1 MLNVGASCIDSR
13 GIMDRL
19 PTRVNRA
26 DADFSKRIEHNSN
39 LINTL
44 RQRLEIASNGGGG
57 KYVERHRSR
66 GKLLPRERIERII
79 DPGTAFLEL
88 SPLAAYE
95 LYDGRAHSSGIVT
108 GIGMVHGRECLFV
121 ANDATVKGGSY
132 YPMTVKKHIR
142 AQTVAH
148 ENHLPCIY
156 LVDSGGA
163 FLPMQD
169 EVFPDVNHFGRIFRN
184 QAKMSG
190 DGIPQV
196 AAVLGSCTAGGA
208 YVPAM
213 SDESIIV
220 KGNGTI
226 FLAGPPLVKAATGEV
241 VTAEEL
247 GGADVHT
254 VQSGVAD
261 HFAEDE
267 PEALRLVRNIVE
279 NLGPR
284 ELAPAASAEVEPP
297 AHDVE
302 DLLGLIPSDNRT
314 PVDIKEIIAR
324 IVDGS
329 RFHEFK
335 SRYGTTL
342 ICGFAHIHGHK
353 VGIVA
358 NNGILFSESSLK
370 GAHFVELCGQR
381 GIPLVFLQNITGF
394 MVGKAY
400 EAGGIAKDGAKLV
413 TAVSCVNVPKFT
425 VIIGGS
431 HGAGNYGMCGR
442 AYDPRFLFIWPN
454 SRISVM
460 GGPQAADVLATVKQD
475 QRAREGMPA
484 MEGEELEEFRQPI
497 LDKYETEGSPYY
509 STARLWDDG
518 IIDPRDTRDV
528 LGLCLASARNAP
540 LPNDKFGVFRM

>member
-1 MLNVGASCIDSR
+1 
-13 GIMDRL
+13 MDRL
-19 PTRVNRA
+19 PTRVNRV
-26 DADFSKRIEHNSN
+26 DPDYQNRRTHNLELIE
-39 LINTL
+39 TL
-44 RQRLEIASNGGGG
+44 RSRLDAVSEGGGG
-57 KYVERHRSR
+57 KYVDRHRSR
-66 GKLLPRERIERII
+66 GKMLARERIQKII

-88 SPLAAYE
+88 SPLAAFE
-95 LYDGRAHSSGIVT
+95 LYDGRANSAGIVT
-108 GIGMVHGRECLFV
+108 GVGLVHGRECLFV

-148 ENHLPCIY
+148 ENNLPCIY

-169 EVFPDVNHFGRIFRN
+169 EVFPDIGHFGRIFRN

-190 DGIPQV
+190 MAFLRLLQCW
-196 AAVLGSCTAGGA
+196 SCTAGGA

-226 FLAGPPLVKAATGEV
+226 FLAGPPLVKAATGEE

-254 VQSGVAD
+254 SQSGVAD

-267 PEALRLVRNIVE
+267 NEALRMVRNVVE
-279 NLGPR
+279 NLGSR
-284 ELAPAASAEVEPP
+284 ELAPFDRKDAEEPFYDP
-297 AHDVE
+297 DE
-302 DLLGLIPSDNRT
+302 LLGLIPSDNRT
-314 PVDIKEIIAR
+314 PVDVKEIIAR

-335 SRYGTTL
+335 SRYGQTL
-342 ICGFAHIHGHK
+342 ICGFAHIHGYK

-358 NNGILFSESSLK
+358 NNEFYSSESLK

-381 GIPLVFLQNITGF
+381 GIPLIFLQNITGF

-413 TAVSCVNVPKFT
+413 TAVFSECT
-425 VIIGGS
+425 
-431 HGAGNYGMCGR
+431 
-442 AYDPRFLFIWPN
+442 
-454 SRISVM
+454 
-460 GGPQAADVLATVKQD
+460 
-475 QRAREGMPA
+475 
-484 MEGEELEEFRQPI
+484 
-497 LDKYETEGSPYY
+497 
-509 STARLWDDG
+509 
-518 IIDPRDTRDV
+518 
-528 LGLCLASARNAP
+528 
-540 LPNDKFGVFRM
+540 